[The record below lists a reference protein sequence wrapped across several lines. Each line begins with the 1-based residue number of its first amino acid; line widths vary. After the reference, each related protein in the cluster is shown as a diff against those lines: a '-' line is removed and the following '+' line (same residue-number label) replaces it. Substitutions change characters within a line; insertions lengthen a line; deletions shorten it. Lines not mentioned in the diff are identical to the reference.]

1 MRPSPIIVTQIKAY
15 EKKLSVKWNNE
26 YKYFEI
32 WFKKLDGDRL
42 ITPVVESIYK
52 ETGNP
57 YKYEKLDRR
66 IIDWLQSA
74 DTRKHTKKWK
84 WLGRK
89 RYDERKYREGQRR
102 LQRNQNIAKD
112 HYNLSC
118 NEFINPLIDKTDWL
132 RPDVSTRTRI
142 MARSKEN
149 AEEFFG
155 RNK

>member
-1 MRPSPIIVTQIKAY
+1 MRPSPVIVSQIKAY
-15 EKKLSVKWNNE
+15 EKKLTVKWNNE

-32 WFKKLDGDRL
+32 WLKKLDGDRL
-42 ITPVVESIYK
+42 ITPVVESIYNDK
-52 ETGNP
+52 GNP

-89 RYDERKYREGQRR
+89 RYDERKYKEGQRR

-112 HYNLSC
+112 HYNLS
-118 NEFINPLIDKTDWL
+118 NGEFINPLLDKTSWNA
-132 RPDVSTRTRI
+132 PDLKTRSRI
-142 MARSKEN
+142 RARSTANAKEY
-149 AEEFFG
+149 FG
-155 RNK
+155 RE